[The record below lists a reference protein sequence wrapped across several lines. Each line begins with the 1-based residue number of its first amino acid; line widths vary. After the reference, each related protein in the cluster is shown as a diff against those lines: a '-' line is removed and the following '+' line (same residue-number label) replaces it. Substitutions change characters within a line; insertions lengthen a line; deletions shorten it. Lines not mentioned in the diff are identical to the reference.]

1 MKKFVTKTERKRST
15 IDMRKILAFIGI
27 VCLLFFSCSKKKQ
40 GKEQMISGFQDIEV
54 DIKGDSMIYGLIC
67 DGTTDS
73 VIVLWPFSGDP
84 VTYDCIDAHDN
95 HRIFGKPTIG
105 DWVGIMRDS
114 TDTTVVTMAI
124 DLDQLKGTW
133 TYPVIPVMKDLQHMS
148 PRMQK
153 RMMADMPDS
162 IRNTYLVPREYG
174 FTLKRAHQ
182 AQSVGFVYSNSTL
195 ESDSPVEYPPVK
207 RYRQWHM
214 LNGRLILVSAEAV
227 KTSEAETQAK
237 QVVVLD
243 TLDFVYMD
251 IDSLIMTQNGKR
263 IGFHRKENA
272 LKAND
277 AANKAQ
283 AKIDSIKQ
291 QTK

>member
-1 MKKFVTKTERKRST
+1 MKKFVTKTGRKRST

-27 VCLLFFSCSKKKQ
+27 ACLLFFSCSKKEQ
-40 GKEQMISGFQDIEV
+40 GKEHMISGFQDIEV

-283 AKIDSIKQ
+283 AKIDSIKKQ
-291 QTK
+291 ER

>member
-27 VCLLFFSCSKKKQ
+27 ACLLFFSCSKKEQ
-40 GKEQMISGFQDIEV
+40 GKEHMISGFQDIEV

-283 AKIDSIKQ
+283 AKIDSIKKQ
-291 QTK
+291 ER

>member
-1 MKKFVTKTERKRST
+1 MKYKDYSPDDLYTELYTVRQEF
-15 IDMRKILAFIGI
+15 D
-27 VCLLFFSCSKKKQ
+27 
-40 GKEQMISGFQDIEV
+40 E
-54 DIKGDSMIYGLIC
+54 IKGQGLNLNMARGVPSKDQLELTMPMLDILKGDTEC
-67 DGTTDS
+67 FAEDGTDCRNYG
-73 VIVLWPFSGDP
+73 VLD
-84 VTYDCIDAHDN
+84 
-95 HRIFGKPTIG
+95 
-105 DWVGIMRDS
+105 GI
-114 TDTTVVTMAI
+114 
-124 DLDQLKGTW
+124 
-133 TYPVIPVMKDLQHMS
+133 PEC
-148 PRMQK
+148 K

>member
-1 MKKFVTKTERKRST
+1 
-15 IDMRKILAFIGI
+15 
-27 VCLLFFSCSKKKQ
+27 
-40 GKEQMISGFQDIEV
+40 MISGFQNIEV

-114 TDTTVVTMAI
+114 TDTTVVAMAI

-133 TYPVIPVMKDLQHMS
+133 TYPVIPVMKDLQRMS